1 MRSGVQYAEGDDGMN
16 HVDLHI
22 HSACSD
28 SSLTVAQILSLAG
41 ESRMQMIS
49 ITDHDTFAAY
59 QHIPYDTL
67 PCTLIKGIEISAYDH
82 VAKRQVHILGY
93 GFGEATPHVDA
104 LCEAALRQRNSI
116 SLWQVQQLINHGYQL
131 TMEEVKRTA
140 KQATA
145 IYKQHIMD
153 VMMRHGYSDAIYS
166 DVYRKL
172 FKNNGICVCPTAF
185 VSVEA
190 AIRAIHKDQGIAV
203 LAHPYS
209 SRVSASIPEYVQI
222 GLDGIE
228 TWHSS
233 HGQKQVDDLHAIAKR
248 YKLIE
253 TGGSDTH
260 GRYGEEPA
268 LGQVNPFMKDEDVSV
283 CSRM

>member
-1 MRSGVQYAEGDDGMN
+1 MN

-22 HSACSD
+22 HSSCSD
-28 SSLTVAQILSLAG
+28 SSLDVAQILSLAK
-41 ESRMQMIS
+41 EAHMQTIS

-59 QHIPYDTL
+59 RQIAYDAL
-67 PCTLIKGIEISAYDH
+67 PCTLIKGIEISAFDD
-82 VAKRQVHILGY
+82 VTKRQVHILGY

-104 LCEAALRQRNSI
+104 LCEAALRKRTSI
-116 SLWQVQQLINHGYQL
+116 SQWQVQQLIDHGYQL
-131 TMEEVKRTA
+131 TLEEVE
-140 KQATA
+140 QAA
-145 IYKQHIMD
+145 VQSVSIYKQHIME
-153 VMMRHGYSDAIYS
+153 VMIHHGYSDAIYS

-172 FKNNGICVCPTAF
+172 FKNNGICVCPTSF

-190 AIRAIHKDQGIAV
+190 AIRAIHKDHGIAV

-209 SRVSASIPEYVQI
+209 SRVVSAIPEYVQI